1 MARRTVQTFV
11 WRWVTGAPLDG
22 ERKTNATAFRFGTQ
36 QLHPTEQKPAAWSF
50 WPRYIKGSVR
60 VLGTFYAVLLIW
72 AWFSGREWLDYAT
85 GGIIFAYCIIDVGLF
100 VIDKRRETEMHRIPR
115 KVLFKDVE
123 KFVRRINCADTPLIG
138 LGMGKQPVMLDLDND
153 APHGALSMGTGAGK
167 SATLGGIIAQLL
179 YGGVEHIL
187 IIDVKVI
194 SLMQF
199 ENHPRVTYAN
209 TYEAMWEG
217 LLHEEEIM
225 NARYQELL
233 LDNKKVFP
241 RRVIIMEE
249 GNSFASEIAM
259 YYRTEMGGKGRVP
272 IIDTLGRILFK
283 GRQARM
289 NVIGAWQRLTVQAV
303 ADPAVRDQFGF
314 KILARFSVTA
324 WKSLIGT
331 FPIPRSSRHRGR
343 AVIVVG
349 DEQESFQMVYWTPAE
364 TRDFA
369 FANDQETVSDVLA
382 DSYARDL
389 GESNDAALNESAAG
403 ESGSSLVL
411 VKAPVSNAS
420 SNESEAQTE
429 ATDYPVTLHEAI
441 KSRIVIDISYDGL
454 RAARQR
460 GGKFPQSISKR
471 GRELLYSAN
480 ALRKWDEER
489 RVN

>member
-1 MARRTVQTFV
+1 MARRSVKTFV
-11 WRWVTGAPLDG
+11 WRWVSGAQLDG
-22 ERKTNATAFRFGTQ
+22 ERKTNATAFRFGTS
-36 QLHPTEQKPAAWSF
+36 QLHPTEQKPARWSY
-50 WPRYIKGSVR
+50 WPRYIKGSIR
-60 VLGTFYAVLLIW
+60 VLGTLYAGVLVW
-72 AWFSGREWLDYAT
+72 AWFSGQEWLDYAT
-85 GGIIFAYCIIDVGLF
+85 AGIIVAYCIIDVGLF
-100 VIDKRRETEMHRIPR
+100 IVDKRRENEATRIPR
-115 KVLFKDVE
+115 KVIFKDVE

-138 LGMGKQPVMLDLDND
+138 LAMGKQPVMLDLDND

-179 YGGVEHIL
+179 YGGAEHVL

-217 LLHEEEIM
+217 LLHEERIM
-225 NARYQELL
+225 NDRYQELL
-233 LDNKKVFP
+233 ADNKKIFP

-349 DEQESFQMVYWTPAE
+349 DEQEAFQMVYWTPQE

-369 FANDQETVSDVLA
+369 FANDQETVADVLDEA
-382 DSYARDL
+382 YRRDL
-389 GESNDAALNESAAG
+389 GELNG
-403 ESGSSLVL
+403 TGSKGATTSEPVAEFSLVSPS
-411 VKAPVSNAS
+411 VSNNGSKQDEPVS
-420 SNESEAQTE
+420 EPV
-429 ATDYPVTLHEAI
+429 DYPVTLQEAI
-441 KSRIVIDISYDGL
+441 KGGIVIDLSYEGL
-454 RAARQR
+454 RSAKSR
-460 GGKFPQSISKR
+460 GGQFPSNVGKR
-471 GRELLYSAN
+471 GREHIYSSN
-480 ALRKWDEER
+480 ALREWDQKR